1 MEPTPPTP
9 HRVVVIGGGFGGLRV
24 TRRLAALPG
33 VEITLVDRANHH
45 LFQPLLYQVATG
57 ILAPGQIAPP
67 LRDLFA
73 RRASVRVLLAEAT
86 GFDLAART
94 VTARAVDELTLP
106 YDTLVVA
113 AGATDTYF
121 GHDEWAADAPGM
133 KSIDDAHRVR
143 TRVLGAFEIAE
154 TLTDPAERAAWLTF
168 VVVGAGPTG
177 VELAGQLAFLA
188 HRTLAGS
195 YRTIRSQDARIVLA
209 DAAPTLLGTFPKRLQ
224 RKAQA
229 ELERMGVEVRLG
241 TLAVGVDADGIDLRG
256 ADGDA
261 RLPAHNVIW
270 AAGVTAS
277 PLARLLGESTGAPV
291 DRGGR
296 VRVQPDLTLPGHP
309 EVFAIGDMAAVDG
322 VPGVAQGA
330 MQEAAYAFEVIAQR
344 LAEEPA
350 PGPFRYRD
358 RGSMAVVGRSW
369 AIAHIGPL
377 RLSGRLGWMVWAVV
391 HIAFLVGFQNRLE
404 TMRRWL
410 WDITYRRRSE
420 RVISAANLVDR
431 ARARPPGAVAIRAR
445 PHRRGTAPG

>member
-1 MEPTPPTP
+1 MEPAPPTTP

-33 VEITLVDRANHH
+33 VEITLVDRVNHH

-73 RRASVRVLLAEAT
+73 KRANVRVLLAEVT
-86 GFDLAART
+86 GIDLEART
-94 VTARAVDELTLP
+94 VTARALDELALP

-188 HRTLAGS
+188 HRTLRGA
-195 YRTIRSQDARIVLA
+195 YRSIRSEDARIVLA
-209 DAAPTLLGTFPKRLQ
+209 DGGPALLPSFPKRLQ

-229 ELERMGVEVRLG
+229 ELERMGVEVHLQ
-241 TLAVGVDADGIDLRG
+241 TFAVGVDADGIQLRDPSG
-256 ADGDA
+256 ES
-261 RLPAHNVIW
+261 RLHAHNVIW

-277 PLARLLGESTGAPV
+277 PLARLLGDATGAPV

-322 VPGVAQGA
+322 VPGVAQAA
-330 MQEAAYAFEVIAQR
+330 MQEAAYAVDVIAQR
-344 LAEEPA
+344 LAGEPV
-350 PGPFRYRD
+350 PKPFRYRD
-358 RGSMAVVGRSW
+358 KGSMAAVGRSW
-369 AIAHIGPL
+369 AVASIGRL
-377 RLSGRLGWMVWAVV
+377 RLAGRPAWVVWAVV

-420 RVISAANLVDR
+420 RVISAASLVDPAIAREHLERSR
-431 ARARPPGAVAIRAR
+431 AALDRE
-445 PHRRGTAPG
+445 

>member
-1 MEPTPPTP
+1 MEPAPPTTP

-57 ILAPGQIAPP
+57 ILAPRAD
-67 LRDLFA
+67 RTAVA
-73 RRASVRVLLAEAT
+73 RPVREASNVRVLLAEAT
-86 GFDLAART
+86 AIDLAART
-94 VTARAVDELTLP
+94 VRARALDELTLP

-121 GHDEWAADAPGM
+121 GHDEWSADAPGM

-143 TRVLGAFEIAE
+143 TRVLGAFEVAE
-154 TLTDPAERAAWLTF
+154 TITDPAERAAWLTF

-188 HRTLAGS
+188 HRTLRGA
-195 YRTIRSQDARIVLA
+195 YRSIRSEDARIVLA
-209 DAAPTLLGTFPKRLQ
+209 DGGPALLPTFPKRLQ

-241 TLAVGVDADGIDLRG
+241 TLAVGVDADGIDLRDP
-256 ADGDA
+256 AGDS
-261 RLPAHNVIW
+261 RLAAHNVIW

-277 PLARLLGESTGAPV
+277 PLAQLLGEATGAPME
-291 DRGGR
+291 RGGR
-296 VRVQPDLTLPGHP
+296 VRVEPDLTLPGHP
-309 EVFAIGDMAAVDG
+309 EVFAIGDMAAVEG

-330 MQEAAYAFEVIAQR
+330 MQEAAYAAEVIARR
-344 LAEEPA
+344 LADEPA
-350 PGPFRYRD
+350 PGRFRYRD

-369 AIAHIGPL
+369 AVADVGRLH
-377 RLSGRLGWMVWAVV
+377 LSGRPAWAVWAVV

-420 RVISAANLVDR
+420 RVISAVSLIE
-431 ARARPPGAVAIRAR
+431 PAVAHEHLERSRAA
-445 PHRRGTAPG
+445 HLGDE